1 MELFVYTMA
10 VIIVDYFRY
19 ITMVYGDIFVMMD
32 GTEKRVLLLVGSWV
46 SVIISTIVVGKKHHQ
61 VFFGLMM

>member
-10 VIIVDYFRY
+10 VLIVEYFRY
-19 ITMVYGDIFVMMD
+19 ITMVNGDIFVMMD

-46 SVIISTIVVGKKHHQ
+46 SLIISTIIVRK
-61 VFFGLMM
+61 